1 MTTSGMSVS
10 PLRVCSRR
18 ELPSAN
24 GFGAVPESLQSRNA
38 RQKRDPAV
46 DAQELVERI
55 DIPKTAGEL
64 RQMARETFG
73 KYYGDKVQSELV
85 HNFAKYGLVLHK
97 GENNNVQIYGRED
110 MFR

>member
-1 MTTSGMSVS
+1 MLEVRR
-10 PLRVCSRR
+10 RVGRGWSENCSDTVG
-18 ELPSAN
+18 E
-24 GFGAVPESLQSRNA
+24 FGWSDEKVL
-38 RQKRDPAV
+38 D
-46 DAQELVERI
+46 
-55 DIPKTAGEL
+55 AGEL

-110 MFR
+110 MFK

>member
-1 MTTSGMSVS
+1 MLFWHEV
-10 PLRVCSRR
+10 
-18 ELPSAN
+18 
-24 GFGAVPESLQSRNA
+24 GAVPESLQSRNA
-38 RQKRDPAV
+38 KQKRDPAV
-46 DAQELVERI
+46 DAQELVEKI

-64 RQMARETFG
+64 RQIARETFG

-110 MFR
+110 MFK